1 MYDSRLD
8 LNAHLRKAICRLLQD
23 RLSEALDLEAQA
35 KQAHWNVKGPDFLQ
49 LHAFFDTVHGQAELF
64 ADTLAERI
72 AALGGIADGR
82 IQTTVQASNLHEYS
96 LETRSGSEHLRALAA
111 ALAQF
116 GKATRADIGPA
127 TAEGD
132 AVSVDILTGIARESD
147 KLLWLIEAHL
157 V

>member
-8 LNAHLRKAICRLLQD
+8 LNDHLRKTVSRLLQG

-35 KQAHWNVKGPDFLQ
+35 KQAHWNVKGADFLQ
-49 LHAFFDTVHGQAELF
+49 LHAFFDTLHGQTEQF

-82 IQTTVQASNLHEYS
+82 IQTTALASNLYEYS
-96 LETRSGSEHLRALAA
+96 LETRSGSDHLRALAGS
-111 ALAQF
+111 LAQF
-116 GKATRADIGPA
+116 GKAVRGDISQA

-132 AVSVDILTGIARESD
+132 AVSADILTGIVRECD